1 MATSISPSPVSPPP
15 VMEPNKNP
23 HPWPHIILALG
34 FATIL
39 GLLIASYVSINIGEN
54 SIYPTNANNLRMDNL
69 EVLNEYIV
77 DADTGVRGFMLTRDS
92 SFLDPYKNGSAK
104 VSEVLKE
111 IKQSYKQYSTREQT
125 LVNQLEKLTQQRFL
139 NLGLIVHAIKNN
151 DAEGARKLMYSGQ
164 SLMDEIRNVRQ
175 ALRKQIVIHQQTAM
189 GQALSKLNLM
199 QGMIYI
205 FGISTITLLI
215 IWFAATQ
222 RQQRLRNEF
231 DQILLERNHA
241 LEMKVQSRTEELV
254 SLAGYLSNARE
265 TEKANLAR
273 ELHDEL
279 GALLTAAKHDT
290 GWVERKLLPDTPPAI
305 RERVARLQETLNSVI
320 ALKRDLINNLR
331 PAMLHDL
338 GLLTALRNLAE
349 ELANSTDIH
358 VRTELPQ
365 IEMSLPEPLALALFR
380 IVQEAFTNSRKY
392 SQATEVLLELFEDGD
407 KLILN
412 LYDNGIGFDLNS
424 PTIARHGLAGMK
436 HRAQMLKGTI
446 DLMTAPGK
454 GVLITVE
461 IPTQAGRHQNRI
473 VTDRRQNSLSRA
485 NWAHSE
491 THSS

>member
-1 MATSISPSPVSPPP
+1 MHMDTSTSPPP
-15 VMEPNKNP
+15 VIEPNKKP

-39 GLLIASYVSINIGEN
+39 GLLVASYISINIGEN

-69 EVLNEYIV
+69 EVLREHIV
-77 DADTGVRGFMLTRDS
+77 DAETGVRGFMLTRDS
-92 SFLDPYKNGSAK
+92 SFLGPYKNSSAK
-104 VSEVLKE
+104 VNEVLKQ
-111 IKQSYKQYSTREQT
+111 IKQSYTQHSTREQN
-125 LVNQLEKLTQQRFL
+125 LANQLEKLTQQRFL
-139 NLGLIVHAIKNN
+139 NLGLIVNAINNN

-164 SLMDEIRNVRQ
+164 PVMDEIRNVRQ

-189 GQALSKLNLM
+189 DQALSRLNLM

-205 FGISTITLLI
+205 LGISTITLLI

-231 DQILLERNHA
+231 DQILLERNYA

-279 GALLTAAKHDT
+279 GALLTAAKHDA
-290 GWVERKLLPDTPPAI
+290 GWVERKLLPETQPAI
-305 RERVARLQETLNSVI
+305 RERVARLQQTLNSVI

-338 GLLTALRNLAE
+338 GLLTALRNLTE
-349 ELANSTDIH
+349 ELANSTDIN
-358 VRTELPQ
+358 VKTELPQ
-365 IEMSLPEPLALALFR
+365 TEMSLPEPVALALFR

-392 SQATEVLLELFEDGD
+392 SGATEVLLELFEDGD

-436 HRAQMLKGTI
+436 HRVQMLKGTI
-446 DLMTAPGK
+446 ELVTAPGK

-473 VTDRRQNSLSRA
+473 VADRRQSSLSRA
-485 NWAHSE
+485 NWAHLE